1 MFYSFTDTDLKRLGK
16 LSDGI
21 GITKDDFLTNGHF
34 AVHLSAIQ
42 GGSSKEFR
50 TRVEAVSLSLNSVR
64 DFSGAEFGKVVEGRK
79 RADWVPVQRT
89 EFSYNRSAADRKSAK
104 FNPARMFLTEHGE
117 PYYFDHAY
125 TEFFNLE
132 AGYVVNGLF
141 AQFSDDGSD
150 VPSLV
155 VCGLRVKEDPFHA
168 LIGERE
174 AMHLERIRTLETE
187 LEALRNGASEVR
199 ALPEPVAAYREARKV
214 IGSPAAALLADTLA
228 HYPETTPNELPPDP
242 TRYVVVCKY
251 DLESAARIVGV
262 YDSYDEAKR
271 VEDAHGFKP
280 LAYYTETLALYA

>member
-21 GITKDDFLTNGHF
+21 GITKDDYLTNGHF

-50 TRVEAVSLSLNSVR
+50 TRVEAVALSLSSVR
-64 DFSGAEFGKVVEGRK
+64 DFSRVEFGRVIDGRK
-79 RADWVPVQRT
+79 RSDFVPVKRT
-89 EFSYNRSAADRKSAK
+89 DFSYNRTAADRKSAK
-104 FNPARMFLTEHGE
+104 PNPARMFLTEHGE
-117 PYYFDHAY
+117 PFYYDAAY
-125 TEFFNLE
+125 TDFFNLE
-132 AGYVVNGLF
+132 AGYVSQKLYALF
-141 AQFSDDGSD
+141 TDESD
-150 VPSLV
+150 VPYFAV
-155 VCGLRVKEDPFHA
+155 YGLGIKEDPFHA

-199 ALPEPVAAYREARKV
+199 ALPEPVAAYTEARKV

-228 HYPETTPNELPPDP
+228 HYPETKPNELPPDP